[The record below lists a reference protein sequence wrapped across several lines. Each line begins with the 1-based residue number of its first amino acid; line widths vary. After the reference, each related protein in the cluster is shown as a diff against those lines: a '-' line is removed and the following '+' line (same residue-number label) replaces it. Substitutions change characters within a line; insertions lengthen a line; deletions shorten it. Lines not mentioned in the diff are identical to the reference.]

1 MQELYD
7 DLVNKKNIKE
17 EDSKDEVERRQ
28 SSTKKALKQNTDEL
42 AGGKFV
48 KTYSANFDLIINIL
62 INIRRSLSN
71 LVEMPGINVDKRLF
85 EQKITTIT
93 DYVSREAQG
102 DPMFFKFT
110 DFAPFIFQKIRQRRK
125 ISEEE
130 YMKSLGPE
138 QILNSFWTNNFDTL
152 YELCSSGQSGALFY
166 FTKDKNYM
174 MKTILK
180 REFESLKNVLEAYL
194 SHMLKYNDSMITT
207 FFGMHEITWGSYR
220 SCTGSRTSY
229 IVVMNNIFKDF

>member
-1 MQELYD
+1 MQEMYD
-7 DLVNKKNIKE
+7 DLVNKKSIRE
-17 EDSKDEVERRQ
+17 EDSKDEFEKKQ
-28 SSTKKALKQNTDEL
+28 SSTKKTLKQQNTDEL

-93 DYVSREAQG
+93 DYVSREAKN

-152 YELCSSGQSGALFY
+152 YELCSSG
-166 FTKDKNYM
+166 
-174 MKTILK
+174 
-180 REFESLKNVLEAYL
+180 
-194 SHMLKYNDSMITT
+194 
-207 FFGMHEITWGSYR
+207 
-220 SCTGSRTSY
+220 
-229 IVVMNNIFKDF
+229 

>member
-1 MQELYD
+1 MQEMYD
-7 DLVNKKNIKE
+7 DLVNKKSNKE

-93 DYVSREAQG
+93 DYVSREA
-102 DPMFFKFT
+102 
-110 DFAPFIFQKIRQRRK
+110 
-125 ISEEE
+125 
-130 YMKSLGPE
+130 
-138 QILNSFWTNNFDTL
+138 
-152 YELCSSGQSGALFY
+152 
-166 FTKDKNYM
+166 
-174 MKTILK
+174 
-180 REFESLKNVLEAYL
+180 
-194 SHMLKYNDSMITT
+194 
-207 FFGMHEITWGSYR
+207 
-220 SCTGSRTSY
+220 
-229 IVVMNNIFKDF
+229 